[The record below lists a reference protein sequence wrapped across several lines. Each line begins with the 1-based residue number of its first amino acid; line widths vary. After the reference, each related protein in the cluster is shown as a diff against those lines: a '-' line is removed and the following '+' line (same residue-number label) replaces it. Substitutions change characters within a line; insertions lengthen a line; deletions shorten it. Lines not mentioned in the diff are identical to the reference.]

1 MRTAD
6 DSAPSKRPHQEGTSH
21 KRHSALTPLNTQ
33 IAGRAQ
39 DLNICTHQTPPPP
52 KQQQQQQQQQQHRH
66 TCTSNTRCCVR
77 PYVSLVL
84 GCEVNVRPARDNTP
98 RSLSLSST
106 NASTHGSSRCGT
118 HDAPHLDED
127 RVRRYEHEVGE
138 LVEDRRVRAVAHVH
152 EEVHAVPVRRKQE
165 KCAPNCTRTA
175 RRQQNTPT
183 CSAGG
188 ASLSTPLSPSRHDC
202 ARQHAPTR
210 APLDT
215 RRIAPAPRKNTM
227 TWKVF
232 CSVHSL
238 LW

>member
-1 MRTAD
+1 VRTED

-98 RSLSLSST
+98 RSLSLSPPPT
-106 NASTHGSSRCGT
+106 QAHTAAVVAAHTTHHTWMRTEYAAMNMRSGNWLRIVVY
-118 HDAPHLDED
+118 
-127 RVRRYEHEVGE
+127 VRW
-138 LVEDRRVRAVAHVH
+138 LM
-152 EEVHAVPVRRKQE
+152 
-165 KCAPNCTRTA
+165 CTRKYTPCQSGASKKNAHRTAHAQRADSRTRQRAQRAARRCPRHCPLRGTTA
-175 RRQQNTPT
+175 R
-183 CSAGG
+183 G
-188 ASLSTPLSPSRHDC
+188 STPPH
-202 ARQHAPTR
+202 ARR
-210 APLDT
+210 
-215 RRIAPAPRKNTM
+215 
-227 TWKVF
+227 
-232 CSVHSL
+232 
-238 LW
+238 